1 MRKTDNFELNLID
14 AEEFVNVEDLNE
26 NARKTDEILKSLE
39 NPEYE
44 ETEELTELTSSERLS
59 NAFGKIAKAI
69 NELISHIK
77 DTTIHFTSEERQK
90 LSGIA
95 TGANKTTVDTT
106 LSSTSANP
114 VQNNI
119 IYAAL
124 AKKIETSKI
133 VNNLT
138 TTATDTV
145 LSGPMGKQ
153 LQDNKIDKVSGKGLS
168 TNDYTTAEKNK
179 LAGIATGANK
189 TTVDSA
195 LSSSSTN
202 PVQNKVVTDQTN
214 KLFYLVAK
222 ALEGSSLWKSVSSCY
237 MTLDELGAV
246 YYGYMDVNDCKN
258 NIGKEVIVCYS
269 NGAIGKSKITNASGY
284 YSLEP
289 IITWLHSSVPYV
301 NKSTIQAGTKT
312 LPISGTSSY
321 GYVLPTTYG
330 AVLEIS
336 NADNFATKYLILN

>member
-1 MRKTDNFELNLID
+1 MRKTENFKLNLLD
-14 AEEFVNVEDLNE
+14 AEDFVNREDLND
-26 NARKTDEILKSLE
+26 NAEKIDATLKE
-39 NPEYE
+39 HDTPEYDVSE
-44 ETEELTELTSSERLS
+44 QTKVEGLTSGESIKVALRKLAKAVADYISHKADEVAHITAEERTAWTAKLG
-59 NAFGKIAKAI
+59 AEKIAA
-69 NELISHIK
+69 
-77 DTTIHFTSEERQK
+77 
-90 LSGIA
+90 
-95 TGANKTTVDTT
+95 
-106 LSSTSANP
+106 
-114 VQNNI
+114 
-119 IYAAL
+119 
-124 AKKIETSKI
+124 
-133 VNNLT
+133 NLT
-138 TTATDTV
+138 TTTAGMVLDAT
-145 LSGPMGKQ
+145 MGKQ
-153 LQDNKIDKVSGKGLS
+153 LQDNKVDKVSGKGLS

-179 LAGIATGANK
+179 LAGIAAGANK

-202 PVQNKVVTDQTN
+202 PVQNNIITEQTN

-237 MTLDELGAV
+237 ISGDLGAV

-289 IITWLHSSVPYV
+289 TITWLHSSVPYV
-301 NKSTIQAGTKT
+301 NKTTIQGGTKT

-336 NADNFATKYLILN
+336 NANNFATKYLILN